1 MVGVMGS
8 RWWVRGAPLLVL
20 ALLSSASARTAVLR
34 DRAKLREGPS
44 SQTTLLGQVEA
55 GVHVEIKGDSN
66 GWRQVE
72 TPDGRAGYIWGEHL
86 VEQPDGEAQA
96 AVTAPAATP
105 AATAPAEAPRPADKP
120 ADTPPSRGLADEVRA
135 LRADVTALRDRPEP
149 ASAADLERVRAELE
163 RLSSA
168 NRDLTRRIDERG
180 MATPVPREIGA
191 EPVPGGSLLLLVAG
205 ALFGWAGSR
214 LALRR
219 RDRRARN
226 RLRL

>member
-1 MVGVMGS
+1 MGS

-20 ALLSSASARTAVLR
+20 ALLSSASARTAVLK
-34 DRAKLREGPS
+34 DRARLREGPS
-44 SQTTLLGQVEA
+44 SQAALVGQVDA
-55 GVHVEIKGDSN
+55 GVQVEIKGDTN

-72 TPDGRAGYIWGEHL
+72 TPDGKTGYIWGDHL
-86 VEQPDGEAQA
+86 REQPDGEAPPA
-96 AVTAPAATP
+96 AAAPAAAPGAEPTRP
-105 AATAPAEAPRPADKP
+105 PDRPAESS
-120 ADTPPSRGLADEVRA
+120 PSRGLADEVRA

-168 NRDLTRRIDERG
+168 SRDLTRRIDERG
-180 MATPVPREIGA
+180 MATPPPRDIGT
-191 EPVPGGSLLLLVAG
+191 EPLPGRSMLLLLAG
-205 ALFGWAGSR
+205 ILLGWAGSR
-214 LALRR
+214 LAQRR